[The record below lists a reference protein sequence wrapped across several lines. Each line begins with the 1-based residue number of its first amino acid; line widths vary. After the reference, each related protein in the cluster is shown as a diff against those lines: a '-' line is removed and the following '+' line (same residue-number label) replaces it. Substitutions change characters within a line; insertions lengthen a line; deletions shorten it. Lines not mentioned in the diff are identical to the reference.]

1 MTYVMSDIHG
11 EYEKYIR
18 MIKEIDLRDEDILYV
33 IGDVV
38 DRGPE
43 PIKILQDMM
52 NRTNVYPLM
61 GNHDLVA
68 LGLLPQLNEEL
79 TNNDGKFGENLALAL
94 QVWCDDGGL
103 STITGFCDLGEEDRE
118 DIIEYLREFTL
129 LEVAETEDKSFVL
142 VHAGLGNYRPG
153 KKLSEY
159 TDDDLLFTRPDPSE
173 QYFDDESVYVVM
185 GHTPTPFFTGKPEI
199 YKNGRNIF
207 IDCGACSPEGKLA
220 CLCLETMEEFYI

>member
-173 QYFDDESVYVVM
+173 QYFDDEGVYVVM

>member
-33 IGDVV
+33 VGDVV

-79 TNNDGKFGENLALAL
+79 TNNDGKFGENLALTL

-129 LEVAETEDKSFVL
+129 LEVAETENKSFVL

-153 KKLSEY
+153 KKFSEY

>member
-185 GHTPTPFFTGKPEI
+185 GHMPTPFFTGKPEI

>member
-129 LEVAETEDKSFVL
+129 LEVAETKDKSFVL

-220 CLCLETMEEFYI
+220 CLC

>member
-11 EYEKYIR
+11 EYGKYIV
-18 MIKEIDLRDEDILYV
+18 MLEKISFSDEDILYV
-33 IGDVV
+33 VGDVV
-38 DRGPE
+38 DRGAE
-43 PIKILQDMM
+43 PVKILQDMM
-52 NRTNVYPLM
+52 SRTNVYPLM
-61 GNHDLVA
+61 GNHDLTA
-68 LGLLPQLNEEL
+68 LSLLPQLSKEL
-79 TNNDGKFGENLALAL
+79 SENNGKFSDRLAKGL
-94 QVWCDDGGL
+94 QIWCEDGGL
-103 STITGFCDLGEEDRE
+103 PTITGFCALGAEERE

-159 TDDDLLFTRPDPSE
+159 ADEDLLYTRPDPSE

-185 GHTPTPFFTGKPEI
+185 GHTPTVFMSGKAEI

-207 IDCGACSPEGKLA
+207 IDCGACSPEGRLA

>member
-18 MIKEIDLRDEDILYV
+18 MIKEIDLRDENILYV

-129 LEVAETEDKSFVL
+129 LEVAETKDKSFVL

-220 CLCLETMEEFYI
+220 CLC

>member
-129 LEVAETEDKSFVL
+129 LEVAETKDKSFVL

-220 CLCLETMEEFYI
+220 CLCLETLEEFYI

>member
-1 MTYVMSDIHG
+1 MAT
-11 EYEKYIR
+11 
-18 MIKEIDLRDEDILYV
+18 
-33 IGDVV
+33 
-38 DRGPE
+38 
-43 PIKILQDMM
+43 
-52 NRTNVYPLM
+52 T
-61 GNHDLVA
+61 
-68 LGLLPQLNEEL
+68 L

-129 LEVAETEDKSFVL
+129 LEVAETKDKSFVL

-220 CLCLETMEEFYI
+220 CLCLETLEEFYI

>member
-129 LEVAETEDKSFVL
+129 LEVAETENKSFVL

-153 KKLSEY
+153 KKFSEY

-220 CLCLETMEEFYI
+220 CLC